1 MVNWFMIGIY
11 SWKNKLLKSWTVLN
25 KLINKEVKIIK
36 LGHIDYKEAWDKQE
50 KIFKKIIDTKIDNR
64 KNKNFDKTEN
74 YILTCSHPHVYTLG
88 RSGDQDNLL
97 IDKNFIK
104 KENLSFYKINRGG
117 DITYHG
123 PGQIVIYPILDLENF
138 FTDIHK
144 YLRLLEES
152 VIVTLKELKIKA
164 GRVDGLTGV
173 WVNQTSDS
181 PKKICAM
188 GVKTSR
194 WVTMHGLALNV
205 NTDLKYFKNIIPCG
219 IQGKDVTSI
228 DKEIDYKI
236 SYDDVEKILIKNLSD
251 IFEFK
256 II

>member
-1 MVNWFMIGIY
+1 
-11 SWKNKLLKSWTVLN
+11 LN

-97 IDKNFIK
+97 IDKSFIK

>member
-1 MVNWFMIGIY
+1 M
-11 SWKNKLLKSWTVLN
+11 N

-236 SYDDVEKILIKNLSD
+236 SYDDVEKILIKNLSE

>member
-1 MVNWFMIGIY
+1 MKILVTGNYDPEYNRTQI
-11 SWKNKLLKSWTVLN
+11 LLKGLRENENVTLTEFPIST
-25 KLINKEVKIIK
+25 
-36 LGHIDYKEAWDKQE
+36 
-50 KIFKKIIDTKIDNR
+50 F
-64 KNKNFDKTEN
+64 KNFDKTEN

>member
-1 MVNWFMIGIY
+1 M
-11 SWKNKLLKSWTVLN
+11 N

-97 IDKNFIK
+97 IDKSFIK

-236 SYDDVEKILIKNLSD
+236 SYDDVEKILIKNLSE

>member
-1 MVNWFMIGIY
+1 M
-11 SWKNKLLKSWTVLN
+11 N

-97 IDKNFIK
+97 IDKSFIK

>member
-1 MVNWFMIGIY
+1 M
-11 SWKNKLLKSWTVLN
+11 N

-164 GRVDGLTGV
+164 GIVDGLTGV

-251 IFEFK
+251 IFKFK